1 MRMYYVL
8 KHNLLGKLI
17 GLFSLPAIGLF
28 WLGYRLQGIPCTYKP
43 EFADV
48 VPLVPVT
55 KNQYFLMRVIPF
67 MLLLIMA
74 GLILGLVYLAG
85 ISAN

>member
-1 MRMYYVL
+1 MKMYDVL
-8 KHNLLGKLI
+8 KHNLLVKLI

-28 WLGYRLQGIPCTYKP
+28 WLGYRLQGIPCAYKP
-43 EFADV
+43 ELVDV

-67 MLLLIMA
+67 ILLLVMA
-74 GLILGLVYLAG
+74 GLVLGLVYLAG
-85 ISAN
+85 ISVN